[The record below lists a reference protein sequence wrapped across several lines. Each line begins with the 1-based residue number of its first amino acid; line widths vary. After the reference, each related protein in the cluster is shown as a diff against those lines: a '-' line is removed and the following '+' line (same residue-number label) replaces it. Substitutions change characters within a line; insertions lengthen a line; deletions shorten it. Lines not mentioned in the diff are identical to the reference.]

1 MQPLLACGAYD
12 TLRHLAQLFALAA
25 SDSDLDYLSPAGL
38 HDASKDQ
45 LCASTPRSIGTGVH
59 LHAFERASTEASLAA
74 RAYSPWR

>member
-12 TLRHLAQLFALAA
+12 TLRHLAQLFASA

-45 LCASTPRSIGTGVH
+45 LCALPPRSLGTGVH

-74 RAYSPWR
+74 RAHSPWR